1 MQRFIAKFTYK
12 KSAFTIVLAYLFLTG
27 CAVSKL
33 SNEKMEN
40 LGVFFIKPENNATV
54 NQEVKIVMGVKGMN
68 IRPAGD
74 MTEKTGH
81 HHLLI
86 DEPPIA
92 SGTTIPKSPKHLHF
106 GKGKRETIIKLT
118 PGKHT
123 LTLQFANGAHQS
135 YGSKMRNSITV
146 NVKQESDN

>member
-1 MQRFIAKFTYK
+1 MRRFFSKLTYK
-12 KSAFTIVLAYLFLTG
+12 KGFSTLVIAYLFLAG
-27 CAVSKL
+27 CAAGKL
-33 SNEKMEN
+33 SNEKPEN
-40 LGVFFIKPENNATV
+40 PGVFFITPENNATV
-54 NQEVKIVMGVKGMN
+54 NQEFKVVMGVKGMT

-74 MTEKTGH
+74 MTENTGH

-86 DEPPIA
+86 NQPPITN
-92 SGTTIPKSPKHLHF
+92 GITIPNSPEHLHF
-106 GKGKRETIIKLT
+106 GKGQMETIVKLT

-146 NVKQESDN
+146 NVK